1 MWVKCDGRKVV
12 DQMHL
17 WEIVTIRF
25 YGIWELFVDYV
36 KSLENLWGFYG
47 VLRFFGDYVI
57 FGELS

>member
-47 VLRFFGDYVI
+47 VLRFFG
-57 FGELS
+57 ELS